1 MSVRVIVGL
10 GNPGP
15 RYDKTRHNAGFC
27 VLDALAE
34 AEGVS
39 WREES
44 RYRAHTASVILRG
57 NPVLLAKPQT
67 FMNESGY
74 TVGELCRFLKLR
86 PPEICVVYDEYQV
99 PVGGLKVCASGGPG
113 GHNGISSI
121 VGRIGGDFVRYRIG
135 IGPEEK
141 PSQVLSDFV
150 LGPFNEKE
158 RASFEASLA
167 HYLDGLRLL
176 VQEGPLRA
184 MNTLNQRSKPP
195 STTT

>member
-15 RYDKTRHNAGFC
+15 RYDETRHNAGFR
-27 VLDALAE
+27 VVDALAA
-34 AEGVS
+34 AEGAT

-57 NPVLLAKPQT
+57 HPVLLAKPQT

-74 TVGELCRFLKLR
+74 TVGELCRYLKLR
-86 PPEICVVYDEYQV
+86 PAEICVVYDEYQV
-99 PVGGLKVCASGGPG
+99 PVGGLKVSTSGGPG

-135 IGPEEK
+135 IGPDKK
-141 PSQVLSDFV
+141 PSMVLSDFV
-150 LGPFNEKE
+150 LGAFAESE
-158 RASFEASLA
+158 RARFEASFER
-167 HYLDGLRLL
+167 YLEGLRQL
-176 VQEGPLRA
+176 VAEGPLRA
-184 MNTLNQRSKPP
+184 MNLLNQRIKPS
-195 STTT
+195 STAT